1 MNPGPMRNGC
11 PSGRAS
17 GELALLSVTVIF
29 HPIRG
34 VTHAPSPGE
43 LVPDGGRRFMGQTA
57 GFQET
62 LRRVAMIGEGFVE
75 DPGWARLAVLILKL
89 LRCC

>member
-1 MNPGPMRNGC
+1 MRNGC

-17 GELALLSVTVIF
+17 GELALLSVTIIF

-43 LVPDGGRRFMGQTA
+43 LVPDGGRRCLGQTA
-57 GFQET
+57 GFQER
-62 LRRVAMIGEGFVE
+62 LRRLAMFGERFVE
-75 DPGWARLAVLILKL
+75 HEARLGLAVLILKL